1 MSDHIN
7 FYSKLKFTPAH
18 IYLLCSLSLPVVP
31 NEVVGHAE
39 LQDVFDKALLPA
51 GKFQILPSIPPF
63 SLLRLPSP
71 ELLTVCLTSLLL
83 LLFLTL
89 G

>member
-1 MSDHIN
+1 MFNEWRI
-7 FYSKLKFTPAH
+7 FTSNNC
-18 IYLLCSLSLPVVP
+18 LLQVISISSALSLPVVP
-31 NEVVGHAE
+31 NKVVAHAE

-51 GKFQILPSIPPF
+51 GQFPIFPTIPSF
-63 SLLRLPSP
+63 SLLRLPSTD
-71 ELLTVCLTSLLL
+71 LLTISLTSLLL